1 MSNAPHMRISLDKLV
16 FFGYHGLY
24 AEEKKLG
31 NTYIVEVII
40 DFTAKQSSINH
51 LEQTIDYVHVYGLI
65 KKWMAIP
72 TPLLENLAGNM
83 VDDILNTEILA
94 EKVIVKITKQHLPI
108 AEFEGTASV
117 LIEKSRGKFFS

>member
-65 KKWMAIP
+65 KKWMVIP

-117 LIEKSRGKFFS
+117 SIEKSRV

>member
-1 MSNAPHMRISLDKLV
+1 MSSATHMRISLDKLV

-31 NTYIVEVII
+31 NTYIIDVLI

-51 LEQTIDYVHVYGLI
+51 LEQTIDYVQVYALI

-72 TPLLENLAGNM
+72 TPLLETLVSNM
-83 VDDILNTEILA
+83 ADDILNTEVLA
-94 EKVIVKITKQHLPI
+94 EKVMVKITKQHLPI

-117 LIEKSRGKFFS
+117 SIEKSRV

>member
-1 MSNAPHMRISLDKLV
+1 MSSATHMRISLDKLV

-31 NTYIVEVII
+31 NTYIIDVLI
-40 DFTAKQSSINH
+40 DFTPKQSSINH
-51 LEQTIDYVHVYGLI
+51 LEQTIDYVQVYALI

-72 TPLLENLAGNM
+72 TPLLETLVGNM
-83 VDDILNTEILA
+83 ADDILDTEVLA
-94 EKVIVKITKQHLPI
+94 EKVMVKITKQHLPI

-117 LIEKSRGKFFS
+117 LIEKSRG

>member
-1 MSNAPHMRISLDKLV
+1 MFSAPHMRISLDKLV

-31 NTYIVEVII
+31 NTYIVDVII
-40 DFTAKQSSINH
+40 DSTAKQSSINH
-51 LEQTIDYVHVYGLI
+51 LEQTIDYVQVYTLI

-72 TPLLENLAGNM
+72 TPLLETLAGNM
-83 VDDILNTEILA
+83 VDDILNTEVLA
-94 EKVIVKITKQHLPI
+94 EKVTVKITKQHLPI

-117 LIEKSRGKFFS
+117 LIEKSRG

>member
-1 MSNAPHMRISLDKLV
+1 MSSAPHMRISLDNLV

-72 TPLLENLAGNM
+72 KPLLETLAGNM

-117 LIEKSRGKFFS
+117 LIEKSRS

>member
-1 MSNAPHMRISLDKLV
+1 MSSAPYMRISLDKLV
-16 FFGYHGLY
+16 FSGYHGLY

-31 NTYIVEVII
+31 NTYIIDVLI

-51 LEQTIDYVHVYGLI
+51 LEQTIDYVQVYALI

-72 TPLLENLAGNM
+72 TPLLETLVSNM
-83 VDDILNTEILA
+83 ADDILNTEVLA
-94 EKVIVKITKQHLPI
+94 EKVMVKITKQHLPI

-117 LIEKSRGKFFS
+117 SIEKSRG